1 MRRLVR
7 TYDKRLTLDEA
18 EQISR
23 ITVVFNLVAL
33 AFLGLFALIAFLS
46 YDRGYAV
53 LLIGVM
59 TLSVCNIAL
68 FILSGRMRL
77 LVLMTC
83 IGYLLFCL
91 FLQING
97 GQNNSGIL
105 WHFVY
110 PIMVYYIAGLRM
122 GALFAGTLIVLET
135 ILMLMD
141 DAPFFRAYYSFEFKL
156 RFLSSMTVMSIMG
169 AMLEHSRSTAQKSL
183 ITLAHRLEKASQTDE
198 LTGLPNRRALQETLE
213 HEALRTQRGNSNFT
227 VILCDIDHFK
237 NVNDCCGHG
246 VGDEALRHLA
256 SIFAEHIR
264 QNDTIARWG
273 GEEFM
278 LIMPD
283 TDLAAGM
290 TAAERIRIAVAET
303 PLHASNGETLFL
315 TISCGVA
322 SWREHPELSRLFR
335 AADNRLYRAKADG
348 RNRVI
353 GQG

>member
-23 ITVVFNLVAL
+23 ITVMFNLVAL
-33 AFLGLFALIAFLS
+33 VFLGLFALIAHLS
-46 YDRGYAV
+46 YDRRYAM
-53 LLIGVM
+53 LLLGVM
-59 TLSVCNIAL
+59 SLSVGNIAL
-68 FILSGRMRL
+68 FILNGRMQM

-83 IGYLLFCL
+83 GGYLLFCL
-91 FLQING
+91 FLQISG

-110 PIMVYYIAGLRM
+110 PIMVYYIAGLRL

-141 DAPFFRAYYSFEFKL
+141 DAAFFRAYYSFEFKL
-156 RFLSSMTVMSIMG
+156 RFLSSMAVTSIMG
-169 AMLEHSRSTAQKSL
+169 AMLEHSRSTAQKNL
-183 ITLAHRLEKASQTDE
+183 TTLAQRLERASHTDE
-198 LTGLPNRRALQETLE
+198 LTSLPNRRALQETLK
-213 HEALRTQRGNSNFT
+213 HEADRTRRGSSNFT
-227 VILCDIDHFK
+227 VVLCDIDHFK
-237 NVNDCCGHG
+237 KVNDCCGHG

-256 SIFAEHIR
+256 SIFAETIR

-278 LIMPD
+278 LIMPE

-290 TAAERIRIAVAET
+290 TAAERIRAAVEAT
-303 PLHASNGETLFL
+303 PLHASNGETLAL
-315 TISCGVA
+315 TVSCGVA
-322 SWREHPELSRLFR
+322 SWSEHPELKQLFR
-335 AADNRLYRAKADG
+335 VADNRLYRAKTEG
-348 RNRVI
+348 RNRVV
-353 GQG
+353 GLG